1 MTDRPPS
8 RPEPLGVTVVPG
20 GAQVAVPSA
29 HATAIDVCV
38 YPPFDPAVP
47 DREIGRIRLGE
58 RTGAVHHGFVA
69 GLEPGLRYG
78 LRAHGP
84 WDPAAGHRFNP
95 AKLLLDP
102 WATRLDRAAP
112 LVPEMF
118 DRRVTGAPHDD
129 ADSGPVVAKAVVEP
143 AFVPPPAPSRPAFR
157 WRDAIVYELH
167 VRGFTRS
174 HPDVPEAIRGTFAG
188 LAHPAA
194 IDHLVR
200 LGVTAVEI
208 MPAAAW
214 LDERHLPPLGLTN
227 YWGYNPIAL
236 CAPDP
241 RLAPTGWGEVR
252 AATDALHA
260 AGIAAI
266 LDVVL
271 NHTGES
277 DRLGP
282 TVSLRGLDNT
292 TWYRLVPGSPADY
305 LNDTGCGNMLALD
318 RPIPLRL
325 ALDSLRVWVERG
337 GFDGFRYDLATTLA
351 RRPDGFDPIA
361 PLLAAIGQ
369 DPLLRDCVH
378 IAEPWDIGPG
388 GHQLGR
394 FPDGWG
400 EWNDR
405 YRDTVR
411 RFWRGDGGM
420 VGQLATR
427 FAGSADIFAGRF
439 RPLSR
444 SVNFVIAHDG
454 FTLADLVAHVAKHNG
469 ANGEDNRDGTNDNA
483 SWNHGV
489 EGPTD
494 DPAIRAARRGDVRA
508 LLATLILSRG
518 TPMLAMGDEVG
529 RSQAGNNNAYAQD
542 NALSWFDWQGADRD
556 LAGFTAGLIACR
568 KSHPVLTREAPLT
581 GGPVDETGIP
591 DVVWLRP
598 DGGALA
604 DWEWQ
609 APATRALI
617 AALYAPAEGDRPA
630 SRAVVALHAGP
641 EPFVLALPEPR
652 DGFAWT
658 RALDTADLAAAP
670 ALAGAHLAVAA
681 RSVVLAVETAA
692 EAGGGAGGRRPA
704 AGAALDRLAAA
715 AGIAPDWWDIDGRN
729 HRVPDDTR
737 RALLA
742 AMRLPAGTTGEARDS
757 LARLVAETSARDL
770 PLAVT
775 VREGEPAQLRLGPGL
790 ADSFRR
796 LDLVVETET
805 GTVETISVG
814 PGEGIRETIA
824 AADGRRIATRRVPL
838 PALPLGRHR
847 IRLADR
853 PEMAVHWAVVPARCH
868 QPEALAGGARRFGI
882 AAHLYTLRRAG
893 DAGIG
898 DFTTLAALA
907 ERAAGQGAATIGLNP
922 LHALFETQPERAS
935 PYSPTDRRFLDPLYI
950 DLAALPEALLTP
962 PVRAAL
968 DAEAGLF
975 AAASALT
982 AVDYA
987 RLRAAKGRVLTL
999 AHEAFEAGMAG
1010 AGAEGGALA
1019 LAFEDFVRAQGPALQ
1034 PFALHQA
1041 IVAATGID
1049 DWHAWPAGL
1058 ARPAAADTA
1067 EFAARHAGR
1076 LRFVMFQQ
1084 FLADRQ
1090 LGEADRRARTA
1101 GLSLGFYRDLAVG
1114 CAPDGAEA
1122 WAEQDRLMTGVS
1134 IGAPPDPFAAAGQVW
1149 CLPAPDP
1156 LGLARDGYRGFGRL
1170 IAANMA
1176 HAGAL
1181 RIDHVLGLRRLFLV
1195 PDGATGREGAYL
1207 AQPADD
1213 LIGHLALESRRAGTL
1228 VVGEDLGTVPEGFRE
1243 QLDHAG
1249 LLSYRVLWFERAGDG
1264 FVPPEHYPARAA
1276 ACVST
1281 HDLPTLAG
1289 WWSGADIDE
1298 DLALG
1303 RLASDAEAEARAR
1316 RAADR
1321 QRLIAT
1327 LVASGH
1333 LGGSFDP
1340 QGPVDLQGP
1349 FDPHGSFDPQG
1360 PFGPALAAAVHGYVA
1375 ATPSV
1380 LALVQADDLA
1390 GETAA
1395 VNLPGTDRERPN
1407 WRRRLAPPVEHLFES
1422 DLARAILD
1430 RMAGRRT

>member
-8 RPEPLGVTVVPG
+8 RPEPLGVTVAAG
-20 GAQVAVPSA
+20 GAHVAVPSV

-47 DREIGRIRLGE
+47 DRELGRVRLEG

-84 WDPAAGHRFNP
+84 WDPATGHRFNP

-102 WATRLDRAAP
+102 WATRLDRVAP
-112 LVPEMF
+112 LAPEMF
-118 DRRVTGAPHDD
+118 DRRAAGAPHDD
-129 ADSGPVVAKAVVEP
+129 ADSGPMVAKAVVEP
-143 AFVPPPAPSRPAFR
+143 AFVPPSAVPPPALPRPAFR
-157 WRDAIVYELH
+157 WRDAVVYELH
-167 VRGFTRS
+167 VRGFTRA

-194 IDHLVR
+194 IAHLVR
-200 LGVTAVEI
+200 LGITAVEI

-214 LDERHLPPLGLTN
+214 LDERHLAPLGLTN

-241 RLAPTGWGEVR
+241 RLAPTGWAEIR

-282 TVSLRGLDNT
+282 TVSLRGLDNA
-292 TWYRLVPGSPADY
+292 TWYRLVPGAPADY

-318 RPIPLRL
+318 RSIPLRL
-325 ALDSLRVWVERG
+325 ALDSLRLWVARG

-351 RRPDGFDPIA
+351 RRPDGFDPDA
-361 PLLAAIGQ
+361 PLLAAIAQ

-394 FPDGWG
+394 FPDAWG

-411 RFWRGDGGM
+411 RLWRGDGGM
-420 VGQLATR
+420 VGALATR

-444 SVNFVIAHDG
+444 SLNFVTAHDG
-454 FTLADLVAHVAKHNG
+454 FTLADLVAHAGKHNG
-469 ANGEDNRDGTNDNA
+469 ANGEDNRDGTNDNS

-489 EGPTD
+489 EGATG
-494 DPAIRAARRGDVRA
+494 DPAIQAARRGDVRA

-518 TPMLAMGDEVG
+518 TPMLAMGDELG

-542 NALSWFDWQGADRD
+542 NALSWVDWGAADRD
-556 LAGFTAGLIACR
+556 LAAFAGHLIALR
-568 KSHPVLTREAPLT
+568 KAHPVLTREAPLT

-609 APATRALI
+609 APATRALV
-617 AALYAPAEGDRPA
+617 AALYAPAEDGRPA
-630 SRAVVALHAGP
+630 SRAVVVLHAGP
-641 EPFVLALPEPR
+641 DPFVLTLPEPR
-652 DGFAWT
+652 EGFAWT
-658 RALDTADLAAAP
+658 RALDTADPAAAP
-670 ALAGAHLAVAA
+670 ASAGSGLAVAP
-681 RSVVLAVETAA
+681 RSVVLAVETVA
-692 EAGGGAGGRRPA
+692 EAGGGAGMRRPA
-704 AGAALDRLAAA
+704 DGAALDRLAAA

-775 VREGEPAQLRLGPGL
+775 VREGEPARLRLGPGL
-790 ADSFRR
+790 AESFRR
-796 LDLVVETET
+796 LDLVVETEA
-805 GTVETISVG
+805 GAIETIAIA
-814 PGEGIRETIA
+814 PGDGVRETIT
-824 AADGRRIATRRVPL
+824 AADGRQIATRLVTL

-853 PEMAVHWAVVPARCH
+853 PEMAAHWAVVPARCH
-868 QPEALAGGARRFGI
+868 QPEALTGGARRFGI

-898 DFTTLAALA
+898 DFTTLARLA
-907 ERAAGQGAATIGLNP
+907 ERAAHYGAATIGLNP
-922 LHALFETQPERAS
+922 LHALFETEPERAS

-962 PVRAAL
+962 SVRAAL
-968 DAEAGLF
+968 DAEAGLL
-975 AAASALT
+975 AAASARS

-987 RLRAAKGRVLTL
+987 GLRAAKVRVLAL
-999 AHEAFEAGMAG
+999 AHQAFEIAA
-1010 AGAEGGALA
+1010 ATGGGGPLA
-1019 LAFEDFVRAQGPALQ
+1019 AAFEDFVRAQGPALQ
-1034 PFALHQA
+1034 HFALHQA

-1058 ARPAAADTA
+1058 TRPDAAGTAD
-1067 EFAARHAGR
+1067 FSARHKGR
-1076 LRFVMFQQ
+1076 LRFVAFQQ

-1090 LGEADRRARTA
+1090 LAEADRRARAA
-1101 GLSLGFYRDLAVG
+1101 GLALGFYRDLAVG

-1122 WAEQDRLMTGVS
+1122 WSEQDRLMTGVS
-1134 IGAPPDPFAAAGQVW
+1134 IGAPPDPFSAAGQVW

-1156 LGLARDGYRGFGRL
+1156 LGLARDGYRGFGQL

-1213 LIGHLALESRRAGTL
+1213 LLGHLALESRRAGTL

-1303 RLASDAEAEARAR
+1303 RLAADAESAARAR

-1321 QRLIAT
+1321 QRL
-1327 LVASGH
+1327 VAMLAASRH
-1333 LGGSFDP
+1333 LAA
-1340 QGPVDLQGP
+1340 PVDP
-1349 FDPHGSFDPQG
+1349 EG
-1360 PFGPALAAAVHGYVA
+1360 PFGPAIAAAVHGYVA

-1407 WRRRLAPPVEHLFES
+1407 WRRRLALPVEHLFES
-1422 DLARAILD
+1422 ELARAILD
-1430 RMAGRRT
+1430 RMADRRA